1 MMSISK
7 RPPARARWPVRLWT
21 KRPSRTRP
29 TRSGRTRAPSETI
42 GDGDRAKHAPDT
54 EHPSRADERATREP
68 EPSPTGCIIIQS
80 PCIFIHL
87 HIMQSLCIFIQSP
100 DRNIQSYDRVMQSV
114 DTDIQSLDRINQSPE
129 FPNLQFFH
137 MIQNYYF
144 VTNQR
149 EPLKFAPQRAE
160 TSGLSITPP
169 TP

>member
-1 MMSISK
+1 MRIDHRININIVRWYGYDIYIQGNARDQK
-7 RPPARARWPVRLWT
+7 RTNAR
-21 KRPSRTRP
+21 
-29 TRSGRTRAPSETI
+29 TI
-42 GDGDRAKHAPDT
+42 GDHRRRRPGAEEQT
-54 EHPSRADERATREP
+54 EHQRQRPSQADERATREP
-68 EPSPTGCIIIQS
+68 EPCINIQS